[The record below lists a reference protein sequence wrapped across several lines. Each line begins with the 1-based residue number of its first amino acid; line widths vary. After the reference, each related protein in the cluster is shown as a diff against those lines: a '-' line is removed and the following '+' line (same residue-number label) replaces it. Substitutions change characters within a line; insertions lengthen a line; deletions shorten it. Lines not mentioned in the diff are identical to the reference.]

1 MEPDFSVAVIEATVM
16 IEQQVGQNRK
26 AIGTGFLVTDTAA
39 DGHARVVLVTAKHVF
54 EEMSQSRL
62 QVGFRAEIDQE
73 WAYTP
78 ADVDIRTRQGQPL
91 WTSHPERDVAV
102 IELRV
107 PDELAAKAIPLA
119 YLADDDSF
127 ARDGVAPGEE
137 FMALG
142 YPRGLSSNAA
152 GFPILRMGRLASY
165 PLGATAVSPTFLL
178 DFSVFPGNSGGPV
191 LRAADHRDGRARHGL
206 IAGLL
211 TQQVEVDRERMD
223 IGVVTHARFVRETL
237 DVLDGRQ
244 PPSRGGVQNAHY
256 PNATAAIAVERDTP

>member
-1 MEPDFSVAVIEATVM
+1 MEPEFSVAVIEATVM
-16 IEQQVGQNRK
+16 IEQQIGENRK
-26 AIGTGFLVTDTAA
+26 AIGTGFLVTDTAP

-54 EEMSQSRL
+54 EEMSRSRL
-62 QVGFRAEIDQE
+62 QIGFRAEVNQE

-78 ADVDIRTRQGQPL
+78 ADLDIRTHQGRPL

-107 PDELAAKAIPLA
+107 PEELAAKAIPLA

-127 ARDGVAPGEE
+127 SQDVVAPGEE

-142 YPRGLSSNAA
+142 YPRGLSANAA

-165 PLGATAVSPTFLL
+165 PMGASTTSPTFLL

-191 LRAADHRDGRARHGL
+191 LRNPDSKNGEGRRGL

-223 IGVVTHARFVRETL
+223 IGIVTHARFVRETL
-237 DVLDGRQ
+237 GVLDGRLPEIRQ
-244 PPSRGGVQNAHY
+244 ANQADAY
-256 PNATAAIAVERDTP
+256 PNGIAAIALEPTGP

>member
-16 IEQQVGQNRK
+16 IEQQVGGNRK
-26 AIGTGFLVTDTAA
+26 AIGTGFLVTDTAP
-39 DGHARVVLVTAKHVF
+39 DGHVRVVLVTAKHVF
-54 EEMSQSRL
+54 EEMPRASL
-62 QVGFRAEIDQE
+62 EVGFRAEINQE

-78 ADVDIRTRQGQPL
+78 ADVNIRNSEGRPL

-107 PDELAAKAIPLA
+107 PAELAAKAIPLA

-127 ARDGVAPGEE
+127 AQDAVAPGEE

-165 PLGATAVSPTFLL
+165 PIGASAVSPTFLL

-191 LRAADHRDGRARHGL
+191 LRAPDSRDGRARHGL

-223 IGVVTHARFVRETL
+223 IGIVTHARFVRETL
-237 DVLDGRQ
+237 GVLDGRQ
-244 PPSRGGVQNAHY
+244 PVLRRGVQSAHY
-256 PNATAAIAVERDTP
+256 PSATTAIAIENVVP